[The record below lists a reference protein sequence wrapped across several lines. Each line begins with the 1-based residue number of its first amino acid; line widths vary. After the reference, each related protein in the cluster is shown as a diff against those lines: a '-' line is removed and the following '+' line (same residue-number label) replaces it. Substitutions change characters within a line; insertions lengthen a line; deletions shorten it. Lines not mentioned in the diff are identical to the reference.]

1 MIINPEENSN
11 NESNEESNDIFN
23 NDNEITQNGTH
34 NQETEW
40 ISKLFIINDK
50 NVFKY
55 KCIFNFNKEL
65 IEQKK
70 LKKIFLILI
79 FFQ

>member
-34 NQETEW
+34 NQETE
-40 ISKLFIINDK
+40 
-50 NVFKY
+50 
-55 KCIFNFNKEL
+55 
-65 IEQKK
+65 
-70 LKKIFLILI
+70 
-79 FFQ
+79 